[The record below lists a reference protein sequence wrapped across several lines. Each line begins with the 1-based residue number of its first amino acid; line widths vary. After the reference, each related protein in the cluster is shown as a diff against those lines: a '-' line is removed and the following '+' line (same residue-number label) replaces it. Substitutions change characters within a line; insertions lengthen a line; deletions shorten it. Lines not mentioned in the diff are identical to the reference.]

1 MTTTL
6 VRNLRVLRRMTA
18 AKIAQQSIYRGAWI
32 IFMAANVCMPII
44 SLLIWR
50 TAIANGAQLPI
61 DERYVTTY
69 FVLLSFV
76 TMATSSWMTAFLA
89 NDIRLGKLSSWMVR
103 PASLLLSFIANNL
116 SEKFLKLFALLP
128 MIGVLWW
135 IFRDSTNI
143 PAGPD
148 RWALFAVS
156 IVFGAILVFTID
168 ILIAALAFWMD
179 DVSALAQA
187 RLIIASVLSGAVVPL
202 ALMPDWSRGFIDNQP
217 FRYTVSFPVEIVA
230 GHLSGQDLVVGLA
243 VQFAYV
249 LGFATAARLVWAAGI
264 RAYSAVGA

>member
-1 MTTTL
+1 MSTV

-18 AKIAQQSIYRGAWI
+18 AQIVGASIYRGAWT
-32 IFMAANVCMPII
+32 IFMVANICVPII

-50 TAIANGAQLPI
+50 TAIANGARLPI

-76 TMATSSWMTAFLA
+76 TMATSSWMTGFLA
-89 NDIRLGKLSSWMVR
+89 EYIRLGRLSSWMVR
-103 PASLLLSFIANNL
+103 PASVLLSFVANNL
-116 SEKFLKLFALLP
+116 SEKVLKLIALVP

-135 IFRDSTNI
+135 IFRDSMNI
-143 PAGPD
+143 PAGPG
-148 RWALFAVS
+148 RWTVFAVS
-156 IVFGAILVFTID
+156 IVLGAILVFTID
-168 ILIAALAFWMD
+168 LLIGSLAFWMD
-179 DVSALAQA
+179 DVTALAQA

-217 FRYTVSFPVEIVA
+217 FRFTVSFPVEIVA
-230 GHLSGQDLVVGLA
+230 GNLSGQELLVGLGIQA
-243 VQFAYV
+243 GYVVV
-249 LGFATAARLVWAAGI
+249 LGILARLVWSAGL